1 MKKIFIAIA
10 FMAGLSACTAKFM
23 VPEQS
28 DADKAQSKYPG
39 TTLADISHG
48 KALIEQHCD
57 KCHSY
62 KAPKSRG
69 EADWN
74 VTIPKM
80 VKKINGKAGS
90 TVLSAKDEKDILAY
104 MVVMGKG
111 K

>member
-1 MKKIFIAIA
+1 MRKILIAA
-10 FMAGLSACTAKFM
+10 SFTAALSACTAKFM
-23 VPEQS
+23 APTQS
-28 DADKAQSKYPG
+28 DADRAQSKYPG
-39 TTLADISHG
+39 TTQASLAQG

-62 KAPKSRG
+62 KSPKSRG
-69 EADWN
+69 EEAWN

-80 VKKINGKAGS
+80 VKKINAKAGKD
-90 TVLSAKDEKDILAY
+90 VLTTKDEKDILAY

>member
-1 MKKIFIAIA
+1 MKKICIAIA
-10 FMAGLSACTAKFM
+10 FMVGLSACTAKFM
-23 VPEQS
+23 APIQS
-28 DADKAQSKYPG
+28 DADRAQSKYPG
-39 TTLADISHG
+39 TSLADLAHG

-62 KAPKSRG
+62 KSPKSRG
-69 EADWN
+69 EDAWN

-90 TVLSAKDEKDILAY
+90 NVLSAKDEKDILAY